1 MQKRILAFTLA
12 ISLCHFGF
20 ANAQTDQ
27 SECQEAIGRYS
38 RASKEI
44 SEYARIYGNCIWN
57 SRGRN
62 DAPVSSVLSKML
74 KTTLKK
80 RFLDIARSADIA
92 RKGMTGR

>member
-12 ISLCHFGF
+12 ISLCHIGF

-38 RASKEI
+38 RASREI

-57 SRGRN
+57 SRGLN
-62 DAPVSSVLSKML
+62 DCSSEFSSLKDAQDDFEKAVSRYR
-74 KTTLKK
+74 KK
-80 RFLDIARSADIA
+80 CRHS
-92 RKGMTGR
+92 

>member
-57 SRGRN
+57 SRGLN
-62 DAPVSSVLSKML
+62 DCSSEFGSLKDAQDDFEKAVS
-74 KTTLKK
+74 TY
-80 RFLDIARSADIA
+80 
-92 RKGMTGR
+92 RKEVQT